1 MSVERPKT
9 ILIVEDDAVAA
20 SSAREALEEYGYATL
35 VAGSGQEALCLSDSI
50 RPIDLILIDLH
61 LGASL
66 DEIDGIDTARILQ
79 SEHCVPVVFM
89 ASHVEKEMLA
99 RMDLV
104 DSYGCLAKKADSAEF
119 AASIAIAFQRQT
131 AERKARES
139 GLRKILAAMPDI
151 ISINYPEAVY
161 SL

>member
-9 ILIVEDDAVAA
+9 ILIVEDDILSA
-20 SSAREALEEYGYATL
+20 STLCGALEEYGYIPLLAR
-35 VAGSGQEALCLSDSI
+35 SGQEALCLAGSI
-50 RPIDLILIDLH
+50 KTPDLFLIDMQ
-61 LGASL
+61 LGVNHS
-66 DEIDGIDTARILQ
+66 EIDGIDTARILQ
-79 SEHCVPVVFM
+79 SEHQVPVVFLSEHM
-89 ASHVEKEMLA
+89 EKGILV

-104 DSYGCLAKKADSAEF
+104 DSYGCLARHATGPEL
-119 AASIAIAFQRQT
+119 AASIAIAFQRKS
-131 AERKARES
+131 AERKAREE